1 MRWGRKPHL
10 IVYNHLRFK
19 QGNILMTKLIL
30 KRNPNMMRK
39 KLERFKHEV
48 RTQPIMSVIT
58 LALFSF
64 AVSKCVLPEAD
75 AAVPVPEMVLVH
87 TPDTK
92 NYDLRVD
99 PTVPNGSEDTVIDFG
114 KLGKTSKVGPMMG
127 AYFGVKSTKDRP
139 AILPAS
145 MDVNWADNLQMLW
158 NKKLSIRNVT
168 PATRKNADKIVSAYA
183 TQERDTKTIQAFVS
197 EVGEIVRDT
206 QASID
211 YPSLCDA
218 MRINDT
224 SCGSY
229 KKIMGRFNGQHIVA
243 YGMTEIFPA
252 QNGLYNFRA
261 LDTLLQHAGENY
273 LDSIPALGDVL
284 LSKGFYQLTSH
295 AVRRDDSGN
304 LGGVTFVD
312 NYAGMKLPGSVLYIT
327 GKDSHKAAFEFSA
340 YNIGSLIKSLN
351 SSELKILSNR
361 CSQEQLMEFI
371 AVSHHQPSKAVR
383 FGRRWV
389 KEGCSKHLSAYLDDH
404 LKEYALKTRINYG
417 ALVKYL

>member
-1 MRWGRKPHL
+1 
-10 IVYNHLRFK
+10 
-19 QGNILMTKLIL
+19 MTKIIL
-30 KRNPNMMRK
+30 KRNPNTIRK
-39 KLERFKHEV
+39 KLERLKYEV
-48 RTQPIMSVIT
+48 RTQPIMSAIT
-58 LALFSF
+58 IALFSF

-284 LSKGFYQLTSH
+284 LSKGLYQFTSH
-295 AVRRDDSGN
+295 AVRRDDTAV
-304 LGGVTFVD
+304 GGANFVD
-312 NYAGMKLPGSVLYIT
+312 NHAGMKLPGSVLYLN
-327 GKDSHKAAFEFSA
+327 GRNSHKAAFEFAA
-340 YNIGSLIKSLN
+340 YNIGMLVRGLN
-351 SSELKILSNR
+351 DKDVQTLVNK
-361 CSQEQLMEFI
+361 CSTEQLTEVV
-371 AVSHHQPSKAVR
+371 ATSHHQPSRAISNAR
-383 FGRRWV
+383 SWI
-389 KEGCSKHLSAYLDDH
+389 KEGCKKPFRAYTGEHLRIYAKKTAINYT
-404 LKEYALKTRINYG
+404 ALK
-417 ALVKYL
+417 KYL